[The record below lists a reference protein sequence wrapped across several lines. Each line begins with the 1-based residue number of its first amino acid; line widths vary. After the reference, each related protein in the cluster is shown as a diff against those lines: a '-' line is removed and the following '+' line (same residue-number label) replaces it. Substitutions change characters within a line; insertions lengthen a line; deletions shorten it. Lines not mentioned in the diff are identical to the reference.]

1 MRILQ
6 TKLVEFAGELM
17 QAGHSPAASL
27 LLQRFTVE
35 SSLVAEAD
43 ISEALFESRVEEFL
57 EEAFAVP
64 LAEAGGAAEAGAAAE
79 AVIRVEAQAQPTIG
93 DDDAAAEE
101 EEAEAA
107 AAAAEAAAEA
117 EVVEEEEE
125 EETDAEAKEAEV
137 VEAAAEAE
145 VAEVAE
151 AAKAV
156 APGALQSLII
166 RAATAAT
173 VRDATSSKPQP

>member
-35 SSLVAEAD
+35 SSLVPEAD
-43 ISEALFESRVEEFL
+43 ISEALIGSRVEEFL

-64 LAEAGGAAEAGAAAE
+64 LAEAGGAAEAEAAAE
-79 AVIRVEAQAQPTIG
+79 AVIRVEAQEEEEAVE
-93 DDDAAAEE
+93 EE

-107 AAAAEAAAEA
+107 AAAAEAAAAEAAA
-117 EVVEEEEE
+117 EVSEAADAAEEEEE
-125 EETDAEAKEAEV
+125 EES
-137 VEAAAEAE
+137 EAE
-145 VAEVAE
+145 VAEAAE

-156 APGALQSLII
+156 APGALKSLIK
-166 RAATAAT
+166 RAAVAAE
-173 VRDATSSKPQP
+173 VA

>member
-35 SSLVAEAD
+35 SSLVPEAD
-43 ISEALFESRVEEFL
+43 ISEALIGSRVEEFL

-64 LAEAGGAAEAGAAAE
+64 LAEAGGAAEAEAAAE
-79 AVIRVEAQAQPTIG
+79 
-93 DDDAAAEE
+93 AEE

-107 AAAAEAAAEA
+107 AAAAEAAAAEAAA
-117 EVVEEEEE
+117 EVSEAADAAEEEEE
-125 EETDAEAKEAEV
+125 EES
-137 VEAAAEAE
+137 EAE
-145 VAEVAE
+145 VAEAAE

-156 APGALQSLII
+156 APGALKSLIK
-166 RAATAAT
+166 RAAVAAE
-173 VRDATSSKPQP
+173 VA

>member
-35 SSLVAEAD
+35 SSLVPEAD
-43 ISEALFESRVEEFL
+43 ISEALIGSRVEEFL

-64 LAEAGGAAEAGAAAE
+64 LAEAGGAAEAEAAAE
-79 AVIRVEAQAQPTIG
+79 
-93 DDDAAAEE
+93 AEE

-107 AAAAEAAAEA
+107 AAAAEAAAAEA
-117 EVVEEEEE
+117 AAEMSEAADAAEEEEE
-125 EETDAEAKEAEV
+125 EES
-137 VEAAAEAE
+137 EAE
-145 VAEVAE
+145 VAEAAE

-156 APGALQSLII
+156 APGALKSLIK
-166 RAATAAT
+166 RAAVAAE
-173 VRDATSSKPQP
+173 VA

>member
-35 SSLVAEAD
+35 SSLVPEAD
-43 ISEALFESRVEEFL
+43 ISEALIGSRVEEFL

-64 LAEAGGAAEAGAAAE
+64 LAEAGGAAEAEAAAE
-79 AVIRVEAQAQPTIG
+79 
-93 DDDAAAEE
+93 AEE

-107 AAAAEAAAEA
+107 AAAAEAAAAEA
-117 EVVEEEEE
+117 AAEMSEAADAAEEEEE
-125 EETDAEAKEAEV
+125 EES
-137 VEAAAEAE
+137 EAE
-145 VAEVAE
+145 VADEVAE

-156 APGALQSLII
+156 APGALQSLID
-166 RAATAAT
+166 RAAVAAE
-173 VRDATSSKPQP
+173 VA